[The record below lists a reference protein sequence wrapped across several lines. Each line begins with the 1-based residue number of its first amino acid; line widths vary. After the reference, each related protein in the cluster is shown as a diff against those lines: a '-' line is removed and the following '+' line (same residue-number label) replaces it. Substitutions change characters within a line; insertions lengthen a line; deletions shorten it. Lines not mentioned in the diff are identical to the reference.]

1 MAATADR
8 VGPGDDVVT
17 GSGDAG
23 RLRYARAPE
32 SPPQDDLITPLY
44 RLSIRGMATA
54 AARETAARETAPPG
68 PRPVLRLLG
77 AETAAELAG
86 KVASARELGRGLAER
101 RRGVL
106 PTGLAALDRL
116 LAGSRSEAAGGLPR
130 GKLVELVGR
139 PGSGR
144 FTAALTALATA
155 TAAGEAAALVDL
167 GDHLDPASIA
177 ALGADLARLLWLRPR
192 DVGEALAAA
201 EAVLAGGLPL
211 VVVDLGAPPVAGGR
225 GPEAGWLR
233 LARAAEAHGAALLV
247 SAPYRVS
254 GTAAHAV
261 VAAARAA
268 PAYAPSAAAAPGAPP
283 SPPLVA
289 GIGLHLRLD
298 KHRGRREGREA
309 RQTLALPEAL
319 PLFPPSAEGEAPAAA
334 RPRTVSDHGKSPA
347 TGRRPHAEAAPRSIH
362 GRSGRRSTEVP
373 SRSRHPGPV
382 IPSHR
387 SLASPLAAGGVAG

>member
-1 MAATADR
+1 VPAPAT
-8 VGPGDDVVT
+8 
-17 GSGDAG
+17 S
-23 RLRYARAPE
+23 
-32 SPPQDDLITPLY
+32 
-44 RLSIRGMATA
+44 
-54 AARETAARETAPPG
+54 AARRQDAAPRR
-68 PRPVLRLLG
+68 RPVLRLLG
-77 AETAAELAG
+77 AEAAAELAG
-86 KVASARELGRGLAER
+86 RVASARELGRGLAER
-101 RRGVL
+101 RRGAF

-116 LAGSRSEAAGGLPR
+116 LAGAGVGAETRPEAEGGLPR

-167 GDHLDPASIA
+167 GDHLDPASAA

-261 VAAARAA
+261 VAAARAV
-268 PAYAPSAAAAPGAPP
+268 PEYAPSAAAAPGASP
-283 SPPLVA
+283 SPPLLA
-289 GIGLHLRLD
+289 GLTLRLRLD
-298 KHRGRREGREA
+298 KHRGRREGGETRE
-309 RQTLALPEAL
+309 TLALPEAL
-319 PLFPPSAEGEAPAAA
+319 PLAPASPESEAPATH
-334 RPRTVSDHGKSPA
+334 PRVVPV
-347 TGRRPHAEAAPRSIH
+347 RAEGPTA
-362 GRSGRRSTEVP
+362 GRRSSTGTIP
-373 SRSRHPGPV
+373 CAIPGRPPADDASDRRSTDVTPRATGLPGSAMSPA
-382 IPSHR
+382 R
-387 SLASPLAAGGVAG
+387 SPAPLAAGGAAG

>member
-1 MAATADR
+1 MPALPASSPSP
-8 VGPGDDVVT
+8 VGRRED
-17 GSGDAG
+17 
-23 RLRYARAPE
+23 
-32 SPPQDDLITPLY
+32 
-44 RLSIRGMATA
+44 
-54 AARETAARETAPPG
+54 AARR
-68 PRPVLRLLG
+68 RPVLRLLG
-77 AETAAELAG
+77 AEAAAELAG

-101 RRGVL
+101 RRGAF

-116 LAGSRSEAAGGLPR
+116 LAGPRSEAEGGPEARGGLPR

-139 PGSGR
+139 AGSGR

-167 GDHLDPASIA
+167 ADHLDPASAA

-211 VVVDLGAPPVAGGR
+211 VVVDLGTPPVAGGR
-225 GPEAGWLR
+225 GPEAGWVR

-261 VAAARAA
+261 VAASRAA
-268 PAYAPSAAAAPGAPP
+268 PAYAPSAARAPGAPP

-289 GIGLHLRLD
+289 GLILRFHLE
-298 KHRGRREGREA
+298 KHRGRREGAEA

-319 PLFPPSAEGEAPAAA
+319 PLVPPSPEAEAAGA
-334 RPRTVSDHGKSPA
+334 RPRTVPA
-347 TGRRPHAEAAPRSIH
+347 GAAEQKPAAGRRLYTVPARPPGAVRRGPGDVVPGARPAP
-362 GRSGRRSTEVP
+362 GRRST
-373 SRSRHPGPV
+373 
-382 IPSHR
+382 
-387 SLASPLAAGGVAG
+387 AAAPLAAGGAAG